1 MKVLVVFEKFAASYF
16 TNVTSFSLEEG
27 YISVTMSDTENPVKI
42 DNDRI
47 VAWYFLD
54 SISDGDN
61 NTVLNNIRE
70 ALPTSGKNL
79 MDVYDGKE
87 RKIEFYTKAL
97 EQTFRVYDEL
107 FEDYDL
113 SLENGRPEY
122 ERIVMNAN
130 MKGLLVTATDL
141 IAHRKNEYEKK
152 LNEKLYN
159 IYYPNDIHHVIVR
172 VYNKD
177 NKPVGYALRFFSDK
191 YVKNETVYY
200 HAIGGKKDET

>member
-1 MKVLVVFEKFAASYF
+1 MKVLVVFEKFSASYF

-42 DNDRI
+42 DNERI
-47 VAWYFLD
+47 VAWYYLD
-54 SISDGDN
+54 DVADGDN
-61 NTVLNNIRE
+61 NTVLSNIRE

-107 FEDYDL
+107 FEDYEM

-122 ERIVMNAN
+122 ERIVTNAN

-141 IAHRKNEYEKK
+141 ISHRKNEYEKK
-152 LNEKLYN
+152 LNEMLYN

-191 YVKNETVYY
+191 YIKNETIYY
-200 HAIGGKKDET
+200 HPIGGKKDET

>member
-27 YISVTMSDTENPVKI
+27 YISVTMSDTENPIQI
-42 DNDRI
+42 DNERI
-47 VAWYFLD
+47 VAWYYLD
-54 SISDGDN
+54 NISDGDN
-61 NTVLNNIRE
+61 NAVLNNIRE
-70 ALPTSGKNL
+70 ALPTSGKKL
-79 MDVYDGKE
+79 MDTYDGKE

-97 EQTFRVYDEL
+97 EQTMRVYDAL
-107 FEDYDL
+107 FEDYDV
-113 SLENGRPEY
+113 SLENNRPEY
-122 ERIVMNAN
+122 ERIVLNAN

-159 IYYPNDIHHVIVR
+159 IYYPDDIRHVVVR

-200 HAIGGKKDET
+200 HAIGGKRDET

>member
-42 DNDRI
+42 DNERI

-54 SISDGDN
+54 NISDGDN

-97 EQTFRVYDEL
+97 EHTFRVYDEL

-130 MKGLLVTATDL
+130 MKGLLVTATDI
-141 IAHRKNEYEKK
+141 IAHRKNEHEKK

-172 VYNKD
+172 VYNKE